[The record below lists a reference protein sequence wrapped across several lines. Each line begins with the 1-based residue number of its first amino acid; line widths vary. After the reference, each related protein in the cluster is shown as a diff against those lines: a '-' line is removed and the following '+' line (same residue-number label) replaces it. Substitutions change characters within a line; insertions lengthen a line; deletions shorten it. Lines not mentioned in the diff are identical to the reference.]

1 MMDSCEHCEELMQG
15 YLDRVLSDEE
25 RAQAE
30 IHLSHCTWCSK
41 RYKFEGDLR
50 QFVRIACEEG
60 MPPDL
65 KQRLSAL
72 RTPLF

>member
-1 MMDSCEHCEELMQG
+1 VIDSCDHCEELMQG

-30 IHLSHCTWCSK
+30 AHLAHCTWCAK
-41 RYKFEGDLR
+41 RYKFEADLR
-50 QFVRIACEEG
+50 VYVQIACAEG